1 MCLSFSF
8 LFGKGL
14 LVFGEEISLES
25 FLLFALKPS
34 SLKASLAVYLLLRQG
49 LFFKAARLFLGSPL
63 GILLCEGLLA
73 FQLLSVKTSLALCFL
88 LGAGILFS
96 VETSLALEVF
106 SLALKTFGL

>member
-14 LVFGEEISLES
+14 LVFGEEISLEI

-49 LFFKAARLFLGSPL
+49 LFFKAARLLG
-63 GILLCEGLLA
+63 

-96 VETSLALEVF
+96 VETSLALRDF